1 MSSID
6 VCSMSASASA
16 SDESDGKGS
25 MSVIDECEQ

>member
-6 VCSMSASASA
+6 VCSMSASASN
-16 SDESDGKGS
+16 ESDGKGS